1 MAVGLRLTFANLTLD
16 DYDKACEALNFPG
29 DWPTGLKAHSSY
41 EVDGRLV
48 VADVW
53 ESRQQFDDFVA
64 ARLQAAMGQALG
76 DRAEQPE
83 VLERELHTFYTG

>member
-1 MAVGLRLTFANLTLD
+1 MAVGLRLGFANLTLE
-16 DYDKACEALNFPG
+16 DYDKACEALNFPA
-29 DWPTGLKAHSSY
+29 DWPHGLKAHSSY
-41 EVDGRLV
+41 EVDGHLV

-64 ARLQAAMGQALG
+64 QRLQSAMGQAVG

-83 VLERELHTFYTG
+83 VLERDLHTFHTG